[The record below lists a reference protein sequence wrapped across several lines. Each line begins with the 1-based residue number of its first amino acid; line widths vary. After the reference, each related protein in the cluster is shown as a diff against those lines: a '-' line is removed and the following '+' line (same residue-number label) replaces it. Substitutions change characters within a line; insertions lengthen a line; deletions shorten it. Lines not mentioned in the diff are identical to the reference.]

1 MYFKPTESSSQK
13 RLKVKPQDFL
23 ELIQQGKRFEENIGQ
38 LKTKICKR
46 IYPFVTEYRPSLP
59 NLKNILMTK

>member
-1 MYFKPTESSSQK
+1 MYFKPTESSNQK

-23 ELIQQGKRFEENIGQ
+23 ELIQQRKRFEENIGQ
-38 LKTKICKR
+38 LKPKICKR

-59 NLKNILMTK
+59 NLKNIQ